1 MAPGRLGSADRTPRV
16 LSPTT
21 RLPAGAMHANRAS
34 HGPWSLGVGG
44 QNAKGSVTDHP
55 ASGRGDARD
64 QGQP

>member
-21 RLPAGAMHANRAS
+21 RLPAGVTDATRAI
-34 HGPWSLGVGG
+34 HGPWPLGVGG

-55 ASGRGDARD
+55 ASCRGDRRD